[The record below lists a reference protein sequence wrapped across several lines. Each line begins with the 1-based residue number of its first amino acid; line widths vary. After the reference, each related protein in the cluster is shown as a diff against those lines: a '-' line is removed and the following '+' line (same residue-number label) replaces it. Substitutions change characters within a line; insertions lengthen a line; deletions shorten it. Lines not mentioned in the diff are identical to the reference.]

1 MKKIVFL
8 SLCMILW
15 TSCVE
20 KSRYEEL
27 KQENEL
33 LKVEKEKSTKDL
45 NEMLSTLNEVQASIE
60 NLRETETYLNIRS
73 AGEITP
79 TTREQIKNNI
89 QLIAETLKNN
99 KAQLAKLQEKLQK
112 SDVQSAELQKTINR
126 LNNELDQKAGMIA
139 ALQEEL
145 TRKDIHIRELDETIS
160 TLAENLHSLS
170 QTTATQSEQLDEQ
183 DRALNRAYYCY
194 GTRKELKEQNI
205 LTGGGLFSKTKA
217 LQSVFNKDYFV
228 TIDVRDVTEIPLF
241 DGKATIR
248 TNHPAGSYE
257 FVKDNEGNLTLR
269 ILDVR
274 QFWNFSEYLVI
285 EVG

>member
-1 MKKIVFL
+1 
-8 SLCMILW
+8 
-15 TSCVE
+15 VE